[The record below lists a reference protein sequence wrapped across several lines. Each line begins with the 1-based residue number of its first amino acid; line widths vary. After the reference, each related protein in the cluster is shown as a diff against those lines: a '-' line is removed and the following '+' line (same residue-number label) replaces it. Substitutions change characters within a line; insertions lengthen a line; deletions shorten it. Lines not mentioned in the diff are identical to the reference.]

1 MVLPLWRSL
10 HSLNLMLP
18 KEDRRAM
25 LLRIFNDSTPLV
37 NTTHN
42 KQREV
47 GNISTPE
54 TFAVAT
60 PLEPTAEAED
70 AALKNEN
77 IQLGQD
83 EQEHMETRETWT
95 KAGDEEDRF
104 NTTV

>member
-25 LLRIFNDSTPLV
+25 LLRLFNDDTPLINTTQKARDLATSTPD
-37 NTTHN
+37 T
-42 KQREV
+42 
-47 GNISTPE
+47 S
-54 TFAVAT
+54 AVET
-60 PLEPTAEAED
+60 PLQPPVEAES
-70 AALKNEN
+70 AVLQHENE
-77 IQLGQD
+77 QLGQD
-83 EQEHMETRETWT
+83 EQEQVDTRETWT